1 MATLLRAAAAAV
13 VALCCGGCALA
24 AAAAPKPHIVYAL
37 IDDYGWANAGW
48 HRATPDPETV
58 TPNLDALVKE
68 GVELDRLYG
77 HKFCGPSRAAL
88 QSGRLPIHVTVLDNP
103 LPSVNPKDPDGGFQG
118 IPRNM
123 TGLAT
128 KLKSAGYAT
137 HFAGTVFLA
146 RRPGANGRL
155 REHSQRVMSPH
166 LLLSVPTSLPYF
178 SAPSPP
184 LGKQV

>member
-1 MATLLRAAAAAV
+1 MATLLRTAAVAAA
-13 VALCCGGCALA
+13 VALCCFGCAL
-24 AAAAPKPHIVYAL
+24 AAAPKPHIVYAL

-68 GVELDRLYG
+68 GVELDRHYG

-123 TGLAT
+123 TGIAT
-128 KLKSAGYAT
+128 KLKTAGYAT
-137 HFAGTVFLA
+137 HFAGTVLRATLENEKFCACVA
-146 RRPGANGRL
+146 RRVGGCACPRCA
-155 REHSQRVMSPH
+155 
-166 LLLSVPTSLPYF
+166 
-178 SAPSPP
+178 
-184 LGKQV
+184 